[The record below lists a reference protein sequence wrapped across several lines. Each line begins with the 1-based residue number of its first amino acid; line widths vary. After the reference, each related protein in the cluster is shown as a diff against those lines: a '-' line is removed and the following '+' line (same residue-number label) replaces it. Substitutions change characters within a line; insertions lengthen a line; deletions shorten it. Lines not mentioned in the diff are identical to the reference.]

1 MVVLNPRILIL
12 SSTFGL
18 LNNGL
23 DLYAEPPKSIH
34 ALWERIHN
42 EWVQISVLT
51 FKNLI
56 SSMPTRV
63 QAVLKQK
70 VVA

>member
-1 MVVLNPRILIL
+1 MVLNPRILIL

-23 DLYAEPPKSIH
+23 DLYAEPPKSFH
-34 ALWERIHN
+34 ALWGRIHN

-56 SSMPTRV
+56 LSMPTRV